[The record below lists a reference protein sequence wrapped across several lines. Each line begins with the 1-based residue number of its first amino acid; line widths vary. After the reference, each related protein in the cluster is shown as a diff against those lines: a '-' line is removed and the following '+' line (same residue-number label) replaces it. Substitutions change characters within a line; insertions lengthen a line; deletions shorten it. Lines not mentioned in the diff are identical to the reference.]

1 MEFQHSNI
9 PVFYD
14 SIIPLLQHSSLRF
27 RLSIFE
33 FRISTPKSLFF
44 LYWTKVQYTSMMDPC
59 MVLSKFVLIRRRGI
73 WIRFEQFRDSLY
85 SF

>member
-27 RLSIFE
+27 RISIFE
-33 FRISTPKSLFF
+33 FRISTFKTRIGPKSNI
-44 LYWTKVQYTSMMDPC
+44 QGS
-59 MVLSKFVLIRRRGI
+59 
-73 WIRFEQFRDSLY
+73 WIRVWSYKICAHKEEVICLRFERFRGSLY
-85 SF
+85 YFWSWG